1 MYVYNVV
8 ADDESFF
15 FTCQA
20 LDPPPFLD
28 EASLNKNFMYQFLIS
43 GGPRVHHVTF
53 KVCRHTHYRTR
64 THTAHNTQ

>member
-28 EASLNKNFMYQFLIS
+28 EASLNKNFMYQFLTS

-53 KVCRHTHYRTR
+53 KVC
-64 THTAHNTQ
+64 